1 MTRQEALAVMAM
13 LKTAYP
19 NFYKDLSKEDINAAV
34 NLWATMFSEE
44 SIQVVTEAIKAL
56 MCTLKYPP
64 TIADVKEKIA
74 MITHPDEMT
83 EMEAWDRVRR
93 AISYY
98 NASENFANLPSI
110 LQKIVGSP
118 NQLREWALM
127 DMETINSI
135 VQSNFMRSYKARVVK
150 EKEFAMLPQS
160 TKQLIAELSQKF
172 SLTEGGHEPQSKR
185 AVNANKVQ
193 RLPWVQ
199 QDGG

>member
-1 MTRQEALAVMAM
+1 MTRQEALTVMAM

-19 NFYKDLSKEDINAAV
+19 TFYKDLNKEELNAAV

-44 SIQVVTEAIKAL
+44 SIQAVTEAIKAL

-74 MITHPDEMT
+74 LITQPLAMT
-83 EMEAWDRVRR
+83 EMEAWDMVRR

-98 NASENFANLPSI
+98 HANEAFANLPPI

-127 DMETINSI
+127 NVETVNSVI
-135 VQSNFMRSYKARVVK
+135 QSNFMRSYKAKVAQ
-150 EKEFAMLPQS
+150 EKEYAMLPES
-160 TKQLIAELSQKF
+160 TRQLIQSIAVKMDMKAI
-172 SLTEGGHEPQSKR
+172 TGGK
-185 AVNANKVQ
+185 ANEI
-193 RLPWVQ
+193 
-199 QDGG
+199 